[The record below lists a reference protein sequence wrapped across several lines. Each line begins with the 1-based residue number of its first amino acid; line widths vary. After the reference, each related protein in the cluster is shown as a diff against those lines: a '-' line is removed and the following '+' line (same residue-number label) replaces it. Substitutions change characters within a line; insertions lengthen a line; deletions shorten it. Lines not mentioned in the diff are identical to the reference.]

1 MIILRSFYDQIT
13 TVPLT
18 SMTLLSKHDRKKFV
32 KSFLN
37 THPRFPMHK
46 NEVLTWGQG
55 STDSVTANASDF
67 GSKESP

>member
-1 MIILRSFYDQIT
+1 MIILRSYYDQIT

-32 KSFLN
+32 KVFEYPPKISNAQERSFN
-37 THPRFPMHK
+37 R
-46 NEVLTWGQG
+46 GQG